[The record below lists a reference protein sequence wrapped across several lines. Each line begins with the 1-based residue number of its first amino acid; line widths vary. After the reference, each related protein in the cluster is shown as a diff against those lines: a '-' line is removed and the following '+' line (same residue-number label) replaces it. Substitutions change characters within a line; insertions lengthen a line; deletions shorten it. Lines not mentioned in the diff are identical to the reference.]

1 MLLLLSGQDA
11 KATVLV
17 EGDAPQTDTS
27 QKPTLK
33 EQVMEIPP
41 GTMVEAC
48 LRTKEK
54 VRGRLGEVS
63 DEGLVLKVAKSDK
76 TEDRKVTFDELKSIK
91 KFESKKVKVG
101 KTAGYIGLGYLALLG
116 AVALILVVASR

>member
-1 MLLLLSGQDA
+1 
-11 KATVLV
+11 
-17 EGDAPQTDTS
+17 
-27 QKPTLK
+27 
-33 EQVMEIPP
+33 MEIPP